1 MREKLRRNF
10 KFLFLIKWNKTE
22 PVPNVPFHIICKTTY
37 NILKKWRNHNE
48 NLKKDFRSMFDWIR
62 NRDITRVIF
71 TNTRMVI
78 FNRSGSNIS
87 RNIMVTLLK
96 GGLHMTIV
104 VKKVPKCL
112 RGIVKLLFGIKD

>member
-1 MREKLRRNF
+1 
-10 KFLFLIKWNKTE
+10 
-22 PVPNVPFHIICKTTY
+22 
-37 NILKKWRNHNE
+37 
-48 NLKKDFRSMFDWIR
+48 
-62 NRDITRVIF
+62 
-71 TNTRMVI
+71 MVI
-78 FNRSGSNIS
+78 FDRSDSNIS